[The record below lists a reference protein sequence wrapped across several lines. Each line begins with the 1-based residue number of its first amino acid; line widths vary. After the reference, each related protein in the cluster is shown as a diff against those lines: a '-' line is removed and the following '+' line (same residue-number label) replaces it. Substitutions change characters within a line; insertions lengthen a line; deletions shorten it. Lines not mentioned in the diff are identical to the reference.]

1 MRSLLILL
9 TVAGAASAQS
19 MVEAGAL
26 MGGATAGTYAGKV
39 VSESITS
46 SMTRAKASTD
56 SVAKTASAITGTNPQ
71 AGAAK
76 GVPMLQ
82 VGAGRVK
89 TETRNEPHN
98 VPLPPPAKR
107 VVATRNSTQQR
118 PVPIPVAYVEP
129 EPIVEKPKLDVDLT
143 TILEGTPRADVLTQG
158 DPSARITMFQ
168 DGHLVEIY
176 SYRNATFPSGS
187 VRLIDGA
194 VSAIQVRP

>member
-1 MRSLLILL
+1 MRSFLILVI
-9 TVAGAASAQS
+9 VAGAASAQS

-39 VSESITS
+39 VSDSITS
-46 SMTRAKASTD
+46 TMGKAQGSAASAAKAATG
-56 SVAKTASAITGTNPQ
+56 ATGTTPGAASA
-71 AGAAK
+71 AR
-76 GVPMLQ
+76 VPMLQ

-89 TETRNEPHN
+89 TDTRNEPHN
-98 VPLPPPAKR
+98 VPLPPPKR

-129 EPIVEKPKLDVDLT
+129 EPVVEKPKLDVDLT
-143 TILEGTPRADVLTQG
+143 TILEGTPRADVLTHG

>member
-39 VSESITS
+39 VSDSITS
-46 SMTRAKASTD
+46 TMTKAKGSAD
-56 SVAKTASAITGTNPQ
+56 SVGKTATAITGTNPQ
-71 AGAAK
+71 GGAAAR
-76 GVPMLQ
+76 VPMLQ

-89 TETRNEPHN
+89 TETKNEPHN
-98 VPLPPPAKR
+98 VPLPPPPKR
-107 VVATRNSTQQR
+107 VVASRPSTPQR

-129 EPIVEKPKLDVDLT
+129 EPAIEKPKLDVDLN
-143 TILEGTPRADVLTQG
+143 TILEGTPRAEVLTKG

-187 VRLIDGA
+187 VRLTDGA